1 MSTSI
6 SLTYFPGTHSGVASA
21 SWRNS
26 PEWITASE
34 IFRRVLDLVHSRTFQ
49 ISAEAVTVLSVFAAV
64 AVWVFALQIFLGS

>member
-1 MSTSI
+1 MSISI
-6 SLTYFPGTHSGVASA
+6 SLTYLPGITRAYNPGVARSD
-21 SWRNS
+21 S
-26 PEWITASE
+26 PGLI